1 MGLVV
6 DKRMSAELREVC
18 AVRSDGT
25 YMFARSY
32 ESEPWLLSEL
42 EVLERL
48 KVIPEETGRRISN
61 IEEIRAAWQ
70 GAAGSREGG
79 EDEGSRKIRQRLE
92 DALKVAAKARA
103 SDLVIETDGVSC
115 RIHAIIN
122 DRRFRIGD
130 PWRAEEGQRAM
141 RKIFFLKEQG
151 SQQTSYQER
160 EFQGFAVRNS
170 GGVRLPDKVSGL
182 RGERGPNEPSG
193 EHMFLRLFYSDTLEQ
208 VSLEKLGFDSEQRDV
223 LERMCRTL
231 RGATIVGGETGDGK
245 STTLA
250 TCLLLQQRIFDHSL
264 NLVTVED
271 PVEVRIP
278 GAVQL
283 SVSTAASGDQRDAA
297 FGDAL
302 RHFCRINPGSG
313 MVSEIRDK
321 EAARQVMRFVDTGHQ
336 VWTTIHAG
344 NANGIVFRL
353 LDLGVP
359 VEQVCNV
366 GNLSLLMKQT
376 IVSVLCEEC
385 RRPAVDAVPGWVI
398 SDLGTEEVFVRNQDG
413 CATCRRG
420 GGVETAAWA
429 GYRER
434 RAVAEMIQ
442 PDARYF
448 EYVRRGE
455 PNLAQHHWVQEL
467 GGVPVHQRVRDL
479 VLEGMVDPLDALA
492 KGMTLHPTAVPEVVG
507 GKSPGKPPG
516 KPPEFPRREPGSM
529 PRDSVAATAGPVAI
543 GGRNR

>member
-1 MGLVV
+1 MDLVV
-6 DKRMSAELREVC
+6 DKRMSPELRQVC
-18 AVRSDGT
+18 AVQRDGT
-25 YMFARSY
+25 YLFAKSY

-42 EVLERL
+42 EVLERM
-48 KVIPEETGRRISN
+48 KAIPRESGRRIAD
-61 IEEIRAAWQ
+61 IEEIRSAWSGTD
-70 GAAGSREGG
+70 GASECD
-79 EDEGSRKIRQRLE
+79 EDEESRKIRQKIE
-92 DALKVAAKARA
+92 GALDIAAQARA
-103 SDLVIETDGVSC
+103 SDLVIETDDMAC

-122 DRRFRIGD
+122 DRRFPIGD
-130 PWRAEEGQRAM
+130 PWRAEEGHRAM
-141 RKIFFLKEQG
+141 RKLFFLKEQG
-151 SQQTSYQER
+151 SRQTSYQER
-160 EFQGFAVRNS
+160 EFQGFAVRSS

-182 RGERGPNEPSG
+182 RGERGPNEPAG
-193 EHMFLRLFYSDTLEQ
+193 EHMFLRLFYSDTLSQ
-208 VSLEKLGFDSEQRDV
+208 VSLEKLGFDAEQRSV

-231 RGATIVGGETGDGK
+231 RGATIIGGETGDGK

-250 TCLLLQQRIFDHSL
+250 TCLLLQQRIFENAL

-283 SVSTAASGDQRDAA
+283 SVSTAATGTLRDAA

-344 NANGIVFRL
+344 DANGIVFRL

-359 VEQVCNV
+359 MEQICNV

-376 IVSVLCEEC
+376 IVSVLCDEC
-385 RRPAVDAVPGWVI
+385 KSPAEGQVPEWVL
-398 SDLGTEEVFVRNQDG
+398 SDLGTKDVFVRNSAG
-413 CATCRRG
+413 CAACGEVRG
-420 GGVETAAWA
+420 VVSRAWA

-442 PDARYF
+442 PDAAYL

-455 PNLAQHHWVQEL
+455 PNLARRYWVQEL
-467 GGVPVHQRVRDL
+467 GGIPVQQRVRDL
-479 VLEGMVDPLDALA
+479 VLAGIVDPLDALA
-492 KGMTLHPTAVPEVVG
+492 KGMMLHSTIDSCAGVAQVSGKARGLGTRETGVMSRAVI
-507 GKSPGKPPG
+507 
-516 KPPEFPRREPGSM
+516 
-529 PRDSVAATAGPVAI
+529 AAT
-543 GGRNR
+543 GGRVVTGGRR

>member
-1 MGLVV
+1 MDLVV
-6 DKRMSAELREVC
+6 DKRMSPELRQVC
-18 AVRSDGT
+18 AVQSDGT
-25 YMFARSY
+25 YLFARSY

-48 KVIPEETGRRISN
+48 KAIPRESERRIAD
-61 IEEIRAAWQ
+61 IEEIRSAWSGTD
-70 GAAGSREGG
+70 GASEFD
-79 EDEGSRKIRQRLE
+79 EDEESRKIRQKIE
-92 DALKVAAKARA
+92 SALDIAAQARA
-103 SDLVIETDGVSC
+103 SDLVIETDDLSC

-122 DRRFRIGD
+122 DRRFPIGD

-141 RKIFFLKEQG
+141 RKLFFLKEQG

-160 EFQGFAVRNS
+160 EFQGFAVRSS
-170 GGVRLPDKVSGL
+170 GGVRMPDKVSGL
-182 RGERGPNEPSG
+182 RGERGPNEPAG
-193 EHMFLRLFYSDTLEQ
+193 EHMFLRMFYSDTLAQ
-208 VSLEKLGFDSEQRDV
+208 VSLEKLGFDADQRGV

-231 RGATIVGGETGDGK
+231 RGATIIGGETGDGK

-250 TCLLLQQRIFDHSL
+250 TCLLLQQRIFGNSL

-283 SVSTAASGDQRDAA
+283 SVSTAATGTLRDAA

-344 NANGIVFRL
+344 DANGIVFRL

-359 VEQVCNV
+359 VEQLCNA

-376 IVSVLCEEC
+376 IVSMLCDEC
-385 RRPAVDAVPGWVI
+385 KRPAVDVVPEWVL
-398 SDLGTEEVFVRNQDG
+398 SDLGTEDVFVRNAEG
-413 CATCRRG
+413 CESCGRD
-420 GGVETAAWA
+420 GGVVARAWA
-429 GYRER
+429 GYRGR
-434 RAVAEMIQ
+434 QAVAEMIL
-442 PDARYF
+442 PDADYLEF
-448 EYVRRGE
+448 VHRGE
-455 PNLAQHHWVQEL
+455 PNLARHHWVQEL
-467 GGVPVHQRVRDL
+467 GGVPVQQRVRDL
-479 VLEGMVDPLDALA
+479 VLAGLVDPLDALA
-492 KGMTLHPTAVPEVVG
+492 KGMLLY
-507 GKSPGKPPG
+507 SPADKNAGA
-516 KPPEFPRREPGSM
+516 EQMPRGLVTREPGVM
-529 PRDSVAATAGPVAI
+529 PRAAVATTEGRVVT
-543 GGRNR
+543 GGRL

>member
-1 MGLVV
+1 MELVV

-18 AVRSDGT
+18 AVQRDGT
-25 YMFARSY
+25 YLFAKSY

-48 KVIPEETGRRISN
+48 KAIPEESGRRIAD
-61 IEEIRAAWQ
+61 IEEIRAAW
-70 GAAGSREGG
+70 RELEQARKNA
-79 EDEGSRKIRQRLE
+79 EDDESRKVRQRIE
-92 DALKVAAKARA
+92 AALNVAARARA
-103 SDLVIETDGVSC
+103 SDLVIETDGMSC

-122 DRRFRIGD
+122 DRRFQIGD
-130 PWRAEEGQRAM
+130 PWRADEGKRAM

-170 GGVRLPDKVSGL
+170 SGVRLPEKVSGL
-182 RGERGPNEPSG
+182 RGERGPSEPAG
-193 EHMFLRLFYSDTLEQ
+193 EHMFLRLFYSDTLER
-208 VSLEKLGFDSEQRDV
+208 VSLENLGFNAQQRDV

-231 RGATIVGGETGDGK
+231 RGATIIGGETGDGK

-250 TCLLLQQRIFDHSL
+250 TCLLLQQRIFAHSL

-271 PVEVRIP
+271 PVEVCIP

-283 SVSTAASGDQRDAA
+283 SVSTAATGDQRDAA
-297 FGDAL
+297 FGEAL

-344 NANGIVFRL
+344 DANGIVFRL

-376 IVSVLCEEC
+376 IVSVLCEGC
-385 RRPAVDAVPGWVI
+385 RRPAAKRIPEWVA
-398 SDLGTEEVFVRNQDG
+398 SDLETEDVFVRNPEG
-413 CATCRRG
+413 CTTCRRG
-420 GGVETAAWA
+420 GGVESAAWA

-442 PDARYF
+442 PDARYL

-455 PNLAQHHWVQEL
+455 PNLARHHWVHGL
-467 GGVPVHQRVRDL
+467 GGIPVHQRVRNL
-479 VLEGMVDPLDALA
+479 VLEGVVDPLDALA
-492 KGMTLHPTAVPEVVG
+492 KGMILHPTVGVDVGEEEAVPRVPGLSGRESGSKARASAGDRVGAAVVG
-507 GKSPGKPPG
+507 G
-516 KPPEFPRREPGSM
+516 
-529 PRDSVAATAGPVAI
+529 
-543 GGRNR
+543 RN